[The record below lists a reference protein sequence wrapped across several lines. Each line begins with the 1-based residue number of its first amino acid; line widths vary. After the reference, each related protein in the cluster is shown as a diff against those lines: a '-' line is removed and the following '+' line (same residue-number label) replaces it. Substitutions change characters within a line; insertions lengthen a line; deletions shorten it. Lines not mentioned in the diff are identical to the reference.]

1 MNNNISTVIYCLPGL
16 AANPQIF
23 KFLRLPSSFSLK
35 FISWID
41 PQENETIEEYSKR
54 LCLLVKDKHPV
65 LMGVSFGGIMVQ
77 EMAKHISCKKV
88 IIVSSVKSKKEFPL
102 HMRFGNKTKA
112 YKLLPTSMI
121 NNVENFIS
129 FVFGPSARKRME
141 YHRHYLSVRNPSYLK
156 WAIKELYEWKQSKP
170 DENVIHIH
178 GAYDLVFPIIYIKKC
193 IKVPKGTHVMILT
206 HSRWFNENLPKLIT
220 DY

>member
-1 MNNNISTVIYCLPGL
+1 MPGL

-77 EMAKHISCKKV
+77 EMAKHISCRKV

-129 FVFGPSARKRME
+129 FVFGPSAQ
-141 YHRHYLSVRNPSYLK
+141 YF
-156 WAIKELYEWKQSKP
+156 I
-170 DENVIHIH
+170 DHI
-178 GAYDLVFPIIYIKKC
+178 
-193 IKVPKGTHVMILT
+193 
-206 HSRWFNENLPKLIT
+206 
-220 DY
+220 